1 MTQKTWTMVC
11 SEMMRVGK
19 TLSQLKSGERVH
31 GIKEV
36 GRLHEEIATDLG
48 VEVHW
53 SNGHTLDQFVVIL
66 EEALSHMPEG
76 TFNAAFER
84 VLLLR
89 QGQQMA
95 EAKRS
100 DEEKGK

>member
-1 MTQKTWTMVC
+1 MQASYARNEIMVVRV
-11 SEMMRVGK
+11 ELEDMR
-19 TLSQLKSGERVH
+19 
-31 GIKEV
+31 KEV